1 MRTAFDNFESSHDLC
16 SGDCEYHTP
25 SQLAHTIKTKHN
37 NELALIHFNVRSSPK
52 NKSKI
57 ELFLTQMPTL
67 PEIIAISETK
77 LNSSKRHLVDI
88 KNYNFAHSDSLTNAG
103 GLGIYIRK
111 DLSCCINYN
120 FSVDNNDCESLFI
133 EILNKSPNNK
143 HQPRKNIIVGVI
155 CRHPR
160 QSYSAFQ
167 DKLCNIIHELN
178 RSSSFFLV
186 GDYNIDLSKINSDVK
201 VKNYL
206 GDLYSAGCYSLINV
220 PTRISPTCTSTLD
233 HIYTNSIN
241 KTRLSGVLTFDLSDH
256 LPTFCI
262 LQTAGKPNKK
272 ETSNRL
278 IHDMKNFNIETYAE
292 DAYNRLQCLSL
303 LSDPDTDLNNL
314 MKIIQEVTSIHAP
327 LRRPSR
333 KEMKAK
339 SKPWLTKSLL
349 KSVKTKNKMFQFCYK
364 QHNVD
369 LIMKYKKYRNKLTK
383 LTQIAKRMYY
393 QNQLTSHKNDLSQR
407 WKIINEIIC
416 NKKRHQEMI
425 TSIIDSEGKE
435 VSDQSIIS
443 KTLNE
448 FFVNIGPNMDAKIP
462 PSRNIFNISINQS
475 NLFFAMLVIKQQKKI
490 QYKIRNK
497 NKTMRRETA
506 S

>member
-1 MRTAFDNFESSHDLC
+1 
-16 SGDCEYHTP
+16 
-25 SQLAHTIKTKHN
+25 
-37 NELALIHFNVRSSPK
+37 
-52 NKSKI
+52 
-57 ELFLTQMPTL
+57 MPTL

-77 LNSSKRHLVDI
+77 LNSSNRHLVDI
-88 KNYNFAHSDSLTNAG
+88 KNCNFTHSDSLTNTSG
-103 GLGIYIRK
+103 VGIYIRK
-111 DLSCCINYN
+111 DLSYCINYN
-120 FSVDNNDCESLFI
+120 VSVDNNACESLFI

-155 CRHPR
+155 YRHPR

-178 RSSSFFLV
+178 RSNSSFFLV

-220 PTRISPTCTSTLD
+220 TTRISPTCTSTLD

-241 KTRLSGVLTFDLSDH
+241 KTRLSGVLIFDLSDH
-256 LPTFCI
+256 LPTFHI

-327 LRRPSR
+327 LKRPSR

-339 SKPWLTKSLL
+339 SKPWLTKGLL
-349 KSVKTKNKMFQFCYK
+349 KS
-364 QHNVD
+364 
-369 LIMKYKKYRNKLTK
+369 
-383 LTQIAKRMYY
+383 A
-393 QNQLTSHKNDLSQR
+393 
-407 WKIINEIIC
+407 
-416 NKKRHQEMI
+416 NKK
-425 TSIIDSEGKE
+425 
-435 VSDQSIIS
+435 
-443 KTLNE
+443 
-448 FFVNIGPNMDAKIP
+448 
-462 PSRNIFNISINQS
+462 
-475 NLFFAMLVIKQQKKI
+475 
-490 QYKIRNK
+490 
-497 NKTMRRETA
+497 
-506 S
+506 